1 MSDPN
6 QLYREQLLALSKDP
20 AHKSDLEHKAG
31 TLRGRNPLCGDDV
44 LISLESAHFD
54 GYACALCTASSELLC
69 RTIEHLSGEEIAAS
83 VKRIASLL
91 REPAHPEWD
100 TDPDLEPLKPL
111 LTVHQFPARLEC
123 VLLPWKTAASGE
135 ESSP

>member
-6 QLYREQLLALSKDP
+6 LLYREQLLSLSKDP
-20 AHKSDLEHKAG
+20 AHKVELEEESDV
-31 TLRGRNPLCGDDV
+31 LRGRNPLCGDDV
-44 LISLESAHFD
+44 RISPQRARFD

-69 RTIEHLSGEEIAAS
+69 RTIEKLSQEEKVPAA
-83 VKRIASLL
+83 KRILSLL
-91 REPAHPEWD
+91 REPAHPEWE

-123 VLLPWKTAASGE
+123 VLLPWRTAASGE
-135 ESSP
+135 GSTP